1 MTSPLTITQLP
12 QTHVGADDGAADRLF
27 PLLYDEVRRLAH
39 RQLRAIRR
47 PGATLN
53 TTALVNEAY
62 LKLVDQR
69 GVSSSERAHF
79 LALVA
84 RAMRQIVIDYARRS
98 RAGKRGGDARR
109 STFQE
114 SQIAIED
121 EADTLLALDEAVER
135 LGKLD
140 PRLVQIVECRFFAGM
155 TEEETAAALGIGLR
169 TVQRDWLRA
178 RGWLK
183 SDLVF
188 EV

>member
-84 RAMRQIVIDYARRS
+84 RAMRQIVIDR
-98 RAGKRGGDARR
+98 DQ
-109 STFQE
+109 T
-114 SQIAIED
+114 
-121 EADTLLALDEAVER
+121 
-135 LGKLD
+135 
-140 PRLVQIVECRFFAGM
+140 CRFPGCTRLAQRCDTDHRIPWPAGP
-155 TEEETAAALGIGLR
+155 TSISNGCSLCEHHHQAKHALLQLTKRDDGTLR
-169 TVQRDWLRA
+169 WTLPTGHHADVPPRA
-178 RGWLK
+178 LLQTW
-183 SDLVF
+183 
-188 EV
+188 